1 MELKPWRTLSSIV
14 KFKNPWWTYKVD
26 KYILPNGNE
35 GEYHYVYTGGSV
47 FIIPVLDDG
56 RLLMVRQYRY
66 LNSRF
71 SLEFPGGGVMEGEN
85 PDEIARKELIEE
97 TGYDGELEKVGIFNP
112 FCGVTNEYC
121 HVYIARNLKPSSDEK
136 HDDSEEFEVHYLS
149 IAEFEEKIH
158 TNEIFSGMSM
168 ASWAS
173 AKGKL
178 NKLPKT

>member
-1 MELKPWRTLSSIV
+1 MEIKPWKTLSSEV

-26 KYILPNGNE
+26 KYILPTGKE
-35 GEYHYVYTGGSV
+35 GEYHYVHTGGSV

-56 RLLMVRQYRY
+56 RLLMVKQYRY

-71 SLEFPGGGVMEGEN
+71 SLEFPGGGVKEGEN

-97 TGYDGELEKVGIFNP
+97 TGYNGELQKVGIFNP

-121 HVYIARNLKPSSDEK
+121 HVYIARNLKESDEEL
-136 HDDSEEFEVHYLS
+136 HDDSEEFEVRTLS
-149 IAEFEEKIH
+149 VAELEEKIF

-168 ASWAS
+168 ASWAL

-178 NKLPKT
+178 IFA